1 MLHCASKAVVVRP
14 LAFDAGVLPDSGT
27 VVGVAQTHGWVCEPS
42 STGPPIA
49 WLVMVSEAR
58 RPLESARKSL
68 RPGTMPVSTPRST
81 RAVESARNMAVT
93 SRPLSDSRTWLGAT
107 LFGTRTS
114 TSASPPLIRSARFER
129 VTISNRPDAASFA
142 EAATAKQPSSAATAR
157 TSTDMTPPLSRKP
170 AIICASNH
178 SGVVSDLAVHD
189 GENRPRLARLG
200 VADAE
205 IVAIEHHEIGELAD
219 LDRAEIL
226 LAVQVPGV
234 GARVGVQRL
243 LPADLLARIDL
254 LAEDVEAG
262 GRVVHREPRVMR
274 RDVHA
279 VLVHAGRDAARED
292 LRVERPI
299 GPPVGAR
306 GPVQPGAAGR

>member
-14 LAFDAGVLPDSGT
+14 LAFDAGVLPDSATG
-27 VVGVAQTHGWVCEPS
+27 VGVAQIQGVVCEPS
-42 STGPPIA
+42 STGPPIG
-49 WLVMVSEAR
+49 WLVITRRAAGPPWVSPATR
-58 RPLESARKSL
+58 SFRPSTK
-68 RPGTMPVSTPRST
+68 PVSRPRIT
-81 RAVESARNMAVT
+81 RAVGSARNAPVT
-93 SRPLSDSRTWLGAT
+93 SRPLSDSRTLFSAAP
-107 LFGTRTS
+107 FGTRTS
-114 TSASPPLIRSARFER
+114 TRASPPLMRSARFER
-129 VTISNRPDAASFA
+129 GTISNRPDAASFA

-178 SGVVSDLAVHD
+178 SGVVSDLAIHD

-299 GPPVGAR
+299 GQPVGAR
-306 GPVQPGAAGR
+306 DTVQPGE